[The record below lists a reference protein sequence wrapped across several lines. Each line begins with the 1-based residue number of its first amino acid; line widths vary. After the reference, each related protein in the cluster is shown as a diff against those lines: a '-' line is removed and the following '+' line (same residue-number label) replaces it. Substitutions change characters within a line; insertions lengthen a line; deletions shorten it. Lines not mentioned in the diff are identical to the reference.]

1 MCHQE
6 EENLPA
12 GRFFLIQSVAAARD
26 REWVGQEIESEWGKH
41 SVPDLTVLPQRPPIR
56 IGSSLIDSQAKLWMR
71 VAEA

>member
-26 REWVGQEIESEWGKH
+26 REWVGKH

-56 IGSSLIDSQAKLWMR
+56 IGSGLIDSQAKLWMR